1 VYIYIYIK
9 YIYIQLYIYILSTWR
24 QCLILRS
31 SWFAQFLALIAVLV
45 SAVNII
51 GGFVVSQRML
61 NLFKCRGRWAEMGA
75 MGAAYLRGFSP

>member
-1 VYIYIYIK
+1 MAPV
-9 YIYIQLYIYILSTWR
+9 
-24 QCLILRS
+24 LRS

-61 NLFKCRGRWAEMGA
+61 NLFKCRGGDESG
-75 MGAAYLRGFSP
+75 